1 MIQSWT
7 LPLKTLLTSF
17 PSSRTFIHMLFF
29 NNSSLLSHPNL
40 LLVNFN
46 SFRSH
51 LRSHQLWD
59 TFHRLSS
66 ILVNLPS
73 HVLYNLTQHSSHAKM
88 QRSPIYLSAAAA
100 AAAKSLQSCLT
111 PCDPI
116 DGSPPGSSI
125 HGIFQARTLEW
136 GATAFSELSQQRWLK
151 GHGCHR
157 EIRFSNDRSNNQKY
171 PSSSRL

>member
-7 LPLKTLLTSF
+7 LPLKALLTSF

-29 NNSSLLSHPNL
+29 NTSPLLSHPNL

-51 LRSHQLWD
+51 LISHQLWD

-73 HVLYNLTQHSSHAKM
+73 YVLYNLTQHSSHAKM
-88 QRSPIYLSAAAA
+88 QRSLIYLSA
-100 AAAKSLQSCLT
+100 AAAKSLQSCPT
-111 PCDPI
+111 PCNPI

-136 GATAFSELSQQRWLK
+136 GAIAFSDLLVYFLPNHKLSLYK
-151 GHGCHR
+151 LFC
-157 EIRFSNDRSNNQKY
+157 SLSMNMSNNVLA
-171 PSSSRL
+171 SRIL